1 MIVQFYNK
9 CLSKYWK
16 GENVLERIY
25 AFTDESG
32 AFGWDLNNPNVSTHF
47 IISSIIVKDSNLD
60 VLKAEIENIRKKYFQ
75 TGEMKSSKIG
85 KNHERRKRILA
96 ELIKLPF
103 SIFSVVIDKRM
114 LVNSRG
120 LRYKSSFYK
129 FTNNILHKE
138 LRRAFPVLTIV
149 ADEIGGSDYMKS
161 FSKYVSERQDIRD
174 FFGEAKFTFKSS
186 NNEVLIQLAD
196 LISGTLSYEYDVHKK
211 SADIPQY
218 SKMIDSKIIRIEL
231 YPKTFTNYIVETS
244 VLAEDYDK
252 SIATLCLKQAV
263 DFIEKFDNS
272 DDEETQAQIIV
283 LKYLLFR
290 FMNNDLR
297 DYIPTK
303 ELKKQLEYTAFSDIS
318 TQTFRTRIIGKL
330 RDNGVIISG
339 SSAKK
344 GYKIPAK
351 ESELFDFINHGTTI
365 IMPMLERLKKCRD
378 LIKLGTENELDLFD
392 KTEYSSLKK
401 YFDD

>member
-1 MIVQFYNK
+1 M
-9 CLSKYWK
+9 
-16 GENVLERIY
+16 ERVY

-32 AFGWDLNNPNVSTHF
+32 AFGWNLDNPNVSTHF
-47 IISSIIVKDSNLD
+47 VISAIIVKESDLQNLRGN
-60 VLKAEIENIRKKYFQ
+60 VENIRRKYFQ

-85 KNHERRKRILA
+85 KNHERRRRILA

-103 SIFSVVIDKRM
+103 SIFAVVIDKRM
-114 LVNSRG
+114 LVDSKG
-120 LRYKSSFYK
+120 LRFKTSFYK
-129 FTNNILHKE
+129 FMNNIVHKE
-138 LRRAFPVLTIV
+138 LSRAFPILTIV
-149 ADEIGGSDYMKS
+149 ADEIGGSDYMQS
-161 FSKYVSERQDIRD
+161 FSRYVYDRQDIPNL
-174 FFGEAKFTFKSS
+174 FGELKFSFKASDK
-186 NNEVLIQLAD
+186 EILIQLAD
-196 LISGTLSYEYDVHKK
+196 LISGTLAYEYDVHKK
-211 SADIPQY
+211 TVDVPQY
-218 SKMIDSKIIRIEL
+218 HRMLDSKIIRVEL
-231 YPKTFTNYIVETS
+231 YPKSYKTYILENS
-244 VLAEDYDK
+244 ALAEDYDK
-252 SIATLCLKQAV
+252 EVANLCLKQAV
-263 DFIEKFDNS
+263 DFIKKHDDI
-272 DDEETQAQIIV
+272 DDEEIQAQIII

-297 DYIPTK
+297 AYISTK
-303 ELKKQLEYTAFSDIS
+303 KIKKQLENTGLADIS

-351 ESELFDFINHGTTI
+351 ESELFDFINHGTMI

-378 LIKLGTENELDLFD
+378 LVKLGTANKLDLFD